1 MKAIGDMPAL
11 AGACGHIMLQFWCV
25 QKQQALLGQMLQQGY
40 GCKADVA
47 AGKDWAD
54 KARRRGYRMSGVY
67 CEL

>member
-1 MKAIGDMPAL
+1 MSVSCWFPDF
-11 AGACGHIMLQFWCV
+11 ACGGV

>member
-1 MKAIGDMPAL
+1 MKCLTCWHGVSNP
-11 AGACGHIMLQFWCV
+11 ACGGV

>member
-1 MKAIGDMPAL
+1 MWEILTIFCMLRRAEA
-11 AGACGHIMLQFWCV
+11 AGAS
-25 QKQQALLGQMLQQGY
+25 GQMLQQGY